1 MSPTPALHCSNSNGH
16 IYVIPIFDSGTHYLL
31 HKYNVHYVPRV
42 KTQISSRY
50 GLKLQPRLVDIIAAV
65 PNEYKK
71 V

>member
-1 MSPTPALHCSNSNGH
+1 
-16 IYVIPIFDSGTHYLL
+16 
-31 HKYNVHYVPRV
+31 V

-50 GLKLQPRLVDIIAAV
+50 GLKSQPRLVDIIAAV